1 MTSTKNDHHYQK
13 NISNPPL
20 PDGHHKCMVPKFNK
34 NDNIAYLEK
43 RYQRREPSVFTSDG
57 LSLE

>member
-1 MTSTKNDHHYQK
+1 MTTTTKKIFQT
-13 NISNPPL
+13 PPL
-20 PDGHHKCMVPKFNK
+20 PDGHHKCMVPEFNK
-34 NDNIAYLEK
+34 NANIAYLEK